1 MFGIVQRRFKTQR
14 EFDEVWNTPTDV
26 PALVR
31 DLGMPG
37 SLEVESTFHGA
48 VHYLAGY
55 MQRFDFR
62 LFRNGG
68 LPLIERRTGVV
79 IEEVLV
85 RLGPN
90 AVRGAY
96 LPISLQL
103 HVCHDGLREVRE
115 RYWPTAGRPPVS
127 LVSGNIGL
135 IQTVPTYDIWNVAT
149 EDSLGEITDC
159 LRQDL
164 LPYLELL
171 SSPNQLR
178 RAIFDGE
185 APMFDPA
192 TSVEWLLM
200 EFGRS
205 DAREY
210 IRQLI
215 DAEDVVIRDFWTEH
229 DQLKTQKQVAY
240 LPGNLTHNLAVIAFS
255 HDICRRWLY

>member
-1 MFGIVQRRFKTQR
+1 MT
-14 EFDEVWNTPTDV
+14 EWETVWNTPVDIPTF
-26 PALVR
+26 VR
-31 DLGMPG
+31 DLGEPG
-37 SLEVESTFHGA
+37 SLEVQSSFHGA
-48 VHYLAGY
+48 VHFLAGFL
-55 MQRFDFR
+55 QRFEFR

-68 LPLIERRTGVV
+68 LPLIERRTGPM

-90 AVRGAY
+90 PVRGAY

-127 LVSGNIGL
+127 MVSGNMGL
-135 IQTVPTYDIWNVAT
+135 IQAVPTYDVWNVAT
-149 EDSLGEITDC
+149 EDSLGEITEMF
-159 LRQDL
+159 RQDL

-178 RAIFDGE
+178 RAIFEGD
-185 APMFDPA
+185 APMFDAA

-210 IRQLI
+210 LRKLI
-215 DAEDVVIRDFWTEH
+215 DSEDVVIRDFWKEH
-229 DQLKTQKQVAY
+229 DELKTQKRIGY
-240 LPGNLTHNLAVIAFS
+240 MPGNLTHNLAVIAYS

>member
-1 MFGIVQRRFKTQR
+1 MFGIIQRRFKTQI
-14 EFDEVWNTPTDV
+14 EWEDVWNTPVDV
-26 PALVR
+26 PTLVR

-48 VHYLAGY
+48 VHFLAGY
-55 MQRFDFR
+55 LQRFDFR

-68 LPLIERRTGVV
+68 LPLIERRSGPL

-85 RLGPN
+85 RPGPN

-96 LPISLQL
+96 MPISLQL
-103 HVCHDGLREVRE
+103 HVCHDGLREIRE
-115 RYWPTAGRPPVS
+115 RYWPTAGHPPVS

-135 IQTVPTYDIWNVAT
+135 IQTVPTFDVWNVAT
-149 EDSLGEITDC
+149 EDALVEITESF
-159 LRQDL
+159 RQDL
-164 LPYLELL
+164 LPYLEML

-205 DAREY
+205 DARQFM
-210 IRQLI
+210 RQLI
-215 DAEDVVIRDFWTEH
+215 DSQDIAIRDFWQEH
-229 DQLKTQKQVAY
+229 DNLKNLKRVGY
-240 LPGNLTHNLAVIAFS
+240 LPGHLTHNLAVIAFS

>member
-1 MFGIVQRRFKTQR
+1 MFGIVQRRFKTER
-14 EFDEVWNTPTDV
+14 EWDEVWNTPAEV
-26 PALVR
+26 PSFVR
-31 DLGMPG
+31 DLGFPG
-37 SLEVESTFHGA
+37 SLEVEASFHGA

-55 MQRFDFR
+55 LQRFEFR

-68 LPLIERRTGVV
+68 LPLIERRTGPL

-90 AVRGAY
+90 PVRGAY
-96 LPISLQL
+96 LPISLHL
-103 HVCHDGLREVRE
+103 HVCHEGLREIRE

-135 IQTVPTYDIWNVAT
+135 LQTVPTFDVWNVAT
-149 EDSLGEITDC
+149 EDALIEITDSF
-159 LRQDL
+159 RQEL
-164 LPYLELL
+164 LPYLEML
-171 SSPNQLR
+171 SSPNLLR
-178 RAIFDGE
+178 RAIFDGD

-192 TSVEWLLM
+192 TSVEWLLL

-215 DAEDVVIRDFWTEH
+215 DAEDLVIRDFWKEH
-229 DQLKTQKQVAY
+229 DQLKSQTQLGY
-240 LPGNLTHNLAVIAFS
+240 MPGNLTHNLAVIAFS
-255 HDICRRWLY
+255 HDICRRWLF